1 MARARSRRRSN
12 FRPGLML
19 LALVIA
25 LFLWGVAQGSTDIR
39 YSFDLPVEIHGVAD
53 NLVVT
58 DQSASEVNVGV
69 LGSRAALRNLDDDR
83 MKYQIDVSNVKPG
96 VAEFVVDLGVIELP
110 RRARFNN
117 HSPSRIQIRLE
128 RKSRKEV
135 TVVPDLQGEL
145 IPGLTMVEVQV
156 VPDRVWL
163 AGAKSHVMRVAEV
176 KTEAIDLAEITD
188 SQAVEARLVLTGRDT
203 VWAEEET
210 PVSVQ
215 FVVEPLVQSDL
226 ELPGPEPPGPKASD
240 SSQRGEEAPAPSEE
254 ASSERGGRAQG

>member
-1 MARARSRRRSN
+1 MARSRSRRRSN

-39 YSFDLPVEIHGVAD
+39 YSFDIPVEIHGVEED
-53 NLVVT
+53 LVVT
-58 DQSASEVNVGV
+58 DQTASEINVGV
-69 LGSRAALRNLDDDR
+69 LGSRAALRNLDEER
-83 MKYQIDVSNVKPG
+83 MKYEIDVSNVKPG
-96 VAEFVVDLGVIELP
+96 VAEFMVDLGTIELP

-117 HSPSRIQIRLE
+117 HSPSRIQIRME

-135 TVVPDLQGEL
+135 TVVPDIQGEP
-145 IPGLTMVEVQV
+145 IPGLAVAEVRV

-176 KTEAIDLAEITD
+176 KTEPIDLAEIKE
-188 SQAVEARLVLTGRDT
+188 SQDVSARLVVLGRDT

-210 PVSVQ
+210 PVTVSII
-215 FVVEPLVQSDL
+215 VEPVL
-226 ELPGPEPPGPKASD
+226 PPGEDGIRLEMDGVPP
-240 SSQRGEEAPAPSEE
+240 APAEE
-254 ASSERGGRAQG
+254 VLEGRNAGPGGATG